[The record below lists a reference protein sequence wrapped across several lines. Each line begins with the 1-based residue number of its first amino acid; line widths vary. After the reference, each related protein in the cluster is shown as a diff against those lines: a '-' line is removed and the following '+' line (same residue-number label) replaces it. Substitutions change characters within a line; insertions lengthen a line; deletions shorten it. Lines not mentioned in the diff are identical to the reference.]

1 MGAHLHRIKL
11 TLSGSAGRSN
21 FRPMKINSI
30 AIVEDD
36 LQVREQLLVLLR
48 AEFPEA
54 VLSEF
59 GDAESAF
66 ENLRDVAP
74 HIALVDVNLPG
85 MNGIGF
91 IRELKAVSP
100 TSQCIVLTVLD
111 QPDTIFQAIQAGA
124 TGYLLKSTP
133 AVKIAEGIRDVFE
146 GGSPISS
153 QIARKVIDAF
163 TQKVQASDHLQLLSR
178 REKEILEKLSMGL
191 RYQEIADTFFL
202 SIDTVRSHIRN
213 IYEKLQVNS
222 REEALR
228 RAGY

>member
-1 MGAHLHRIKL
+1 
-11 TLSGSAGRSN
+11 
-21 FRPMKINSI
+21 MKINSI

-36 LQVREQLLVLLR
+36 LQVREQLLVLLQ

-59 GDAESAF
+59 IDAESAL
-66 ENLRDVAP
+66 ENLRDAAP
-74 HIALVDVNLPG
+74 QIVLVDLNLPG
-85 MNGIGF
+85 MNGITF
-91 IRELKAVSP
+91 IRELKVMSP
-100 TSQCIVLTVLD
+100 ASQCIVLTVLD
-111 QPDTIFQAIQAGA
+111 QPDTIFRALQAGA

-133 AVKIAEGIRDVFE
+133 SEKIAEGIRDVFA

-153 QIARKVIDAF
+153 QIARKVINAF

-178 REKEILEKLSMGL
+178 REKEILEKLGEGL
-191 RYQEIADTFFL
+191 RYQEIADGFFL
-202 SIDTVRSHIRN
+202 SIDTVRSHIRS

-228 RAGY
+228 KAGY